1 MRSRRGLLWWSSP
14 FLVGVAAA
22 TALEVSAGLLLY
34 TDGGFLPAL
43 TLILTVDTL
52 AFAMGVWLGTGS
64 KEGSVVED
72 LRWRWLFALVCFSG
86 AALYSVGREF
96 LAGYAGT
103 ALSQGLGLALLGS
116 LPLFALGSLLGAMS
130 GMGSGPDGPPRSVGF
145 PALAGAAAGFLLTGA
160 VLAPGVEP
168 VSAYLL
174 CIVLLSGGALLQG
187 RALDRGPLREER
199 AVVRTPFGT
208 LTVEDRRT
216 PETGKESRVLLE
228 HGRVRGAE
236 TPEGEPDRGW
246 ERAVL
251 AAVRGGALDQ
261 GGTMGAVLYVGGGSG
276 TLARHLEEA
285 APGARVRILERDPAL
300 WKAASEHLR
309 SREGREHVEVDFGD
323 PRALL
328 LSSPEAFHLVLVDA
342 GIFPWLGPVP
352 FLREEDWRALRGAT
366 REDGALVLAGLPD
379 VGADTG
385 EAVLR
390 LLAEGGKHF
399 SDVALYRSEPM
410 ESHRDDPDHG
420 PDHEGGSRGGE
431 GEDGAFL
438 LFRTEGAAPWS
449 PALPPFRVQE
459 RGG

>member
-1 MRSRRGLLWWSSP
+1 MRSRRGLLWWSPP
-14 FLVGVAAA
+14 FLAGVAGA

-52 AFAMGVWLGTGS
+52 AFALGVWLGTGS
-64 KEGSVVED
+64 KEGSAVED

-86 AALYSVGREF
+86 AALYSVGRQF

-130 GMGSGPDGPPRSVGF
+130 GMGSGPDGPPRSVGG
-145 PALAGAAAGFLLTGA
+145 PALAGAAAGFLLTGT

-187 RALDRGPLREER
+187 RVLDRGPLREER

-208 LTVEDRRT
+208 LKVEDRRT

-246 ERAVL
+246 EKAVL
-251 AAVRGGALDQ
+251 AAVHGGALDRD
-261 GGTMGAVLYVGGGSG
+261 GMTGAVLHVGGGSG
-276 TLARHLEEA
+276 TLARHLEEVV
-285 APGARVRILERDPAL
+285 PGARVRILERDPAL
-300 WKAASEHLR
+300 WKTASEHLP
-309 SREGREHVEVDFGD
+309 SREGREEVEVDFGD
-323 PRALL
+323 PRTLL
-328 LSSPEAFHLVLVDA
+328 LSSTETFHLVVVDA
-342 GIFPWLGPVP
+342 GVFPWLGTVP
-352 FLREEDWRALRGAT
+352 FLGEEDWRALRGAT
-366 REDGALVLAGLPD
+366 RDGGALVLGGLPD
-379 VGADTG
+379 VGAETG
-385 EAVLR
+385 EALLR
-390 LLAEGGKHF
+390 LLAEGGRHF
-399 SDVALYRSEPM
+399 SDTALYRSKPVG
-410 ESHRDDPDHG
+410 SHRDDPDHG
-420 PDHEGGSRGGE
+420 EGWRGEEGGE
-431 GEDGAFL
+431 GAFL

-449 PALPPFRVQE
+449 LAFPPFRVQE
-459 RGG
+459 RGD